1 MIEKMKKIKWILA
14 PLLLPLLASAQG
26 QEKLLNGQ
34 WRGELLR
41 SDNQRIVFNF
51 EVHQSAGKLGI
62 TLRNAEERLAV
73 DEIETTKDSIFIKL
87 PFFDSEFRA
96 AFSQKDRLQGS
107 WITHLADKDAV
118 MPFVA
123 IYTGKK
129 YERFKAVN
137 KKPAGDISGR
147 WATSFINPANGKETK
162 AIGVFEQK
170 GKKLTG
176 SFITPSGDYRYLEGV
191 VDGDSLKFS
200 GFDGG
205 YAIYF
210 TAHIR
215 NNNQID
221 GGKYYSANGPLP
233 RTWTAERDPLAEL
246 PDNLS
251 ATRLKSGASPR
262 LSFTFP
268 DTDRNLISINDA
280 RFKNKVVLVQVLG
293 SWCPNCMDES
303 VFLNEIYSTY
313 SRNEVEIIG
322 LAYERSAD
330 FDRSKQSVLNF
341 MKRLHVEYPVLLTS
355 VAANDPEN
363 AEKTLPQL
371 DKILIFPTTVFI
383 DRKGEIQKILTGFNG
398 PGTGAEYDKQ
408 KKLYKD
414 IIEGL
419 LNR

>member
-1 MIEKMKKIKWILA
+1 MIETMKKKKWILVLLLA
-14 PLLLPLLASAQG
+14 PLFVPAQG
-26 QEKLLNGQ
+26 QERLLKGQ

-41 SDNQRIVFNF
+41 SDSQRIVFNF
-51 EVHQSAGKLGI
+51 EVHPSAGKPYI

-73 DEIETTKDSIFIKL
+73 DEIEITKDSIFIKL

-96 AFSQKDRLQGS
+96 ALQEKARIQGN
-107 WITHLADKDAV
+107 WITHLADRDAV

-137 KKPAGDISGR
+137 KKPSGNISGR
-147 WATSFINPANGKETK
+147 WATSFINPANGRETK
-162 AIGVFEQK
+162 AVGIFKQK

-210 TAHIR
+210 TARIR
-215 NNNQID
+215 NNDQID
-221 GGKYYSANGPLP
+221 GGKYYSANGPAP
-233 RTWTAERDPLAEL
+233 RTWTAKRNPLAEL
-246 PDNLS
+246 PDDLS
-251 ATRLKSGASPR
+251 ATRLKPGASPR
-262 LSFTFP
+262 MDFTFP

-313 SRNEVEIIG
+313 PQDKVEIIG

-341 MKRLHVEYPVLLTS
+341 MKRLRVEYPVLLTS
-355 VAANDPEN
+355 VAANDPLN

-371 DKILIFPTTVFI
+371 DKILIFPTTIFI

-398 PGTGAEYDKQ
+398 PGTGADYDKQ
-408 KKLYKD
+408 KKLYTD

-419 LNR
+419 LNQ

>member
-1 MIEKMKKIKWILA
+1 MKQTKWILT
-14 PLLLPLLASAQG
+14 LLLASLIAPAQA
-26 QEKLLNGQ
+26 QPETRLLKGQ

-41 SDNQRIVFNF
+41 SDNQSIVFNF
-51 EVHQSAGKLGI
+51 DVNQSVGKPYI
-62 TLRNAEERLAV
+62 TLRNAEERLTI
-73 DEIETTKDSIFIKL
+73 DDIEITEDSIFIKL

-96 AFSQKDRLQGS
+96 ALSENNHIQGN
-107 WITHLADKDAV
+107 WIKHLADRDAV
-118 MPFVA
+118 MPFAA
-123 IYTGKK
+123 IHTGKK
-129 YERFKAVN
+129 SVRFRVAN
-137 KKPAGDISGR
+137 KKPSGKITGR
-147 WATSFINPANGKETK
+147 WATTFTNPANGKETK
-162 AIGVFEQK
+162 AIGVFRQK
-170 GKKLTG
+170 GRKLTG

-191 VDGDSLKFS
+191 VDGDSLKLS

-215 NNNQID
+215 NNDHID
-221 GGKYYSANGPLP
+221 GGKYYSGNGPVP
-233 RTWTAERDPLAEL
+233 RTWTAYRDPLAEL

-251 ATRLKSGASPR
+251 ATRLKPGASSR
-262 LSFTFP
+262 LNFTFP

-313 SRNEVEIIG
+313 PRDKVEIIG

-341 MKRLHVEYPVLLTS
+341 TKRLRVEYPVLITS
-355 VAANDPEN
+355 AAADDPRN
-363 AEKTLPQL
+363 ADKTLPQL
-371 DKILIFPTTVFI
+371 DKLLIFPTTIFI

-398 PGTGAEYDKQ
+398 PGTGSEYNKQ

-419 LNR
+419 LNQE